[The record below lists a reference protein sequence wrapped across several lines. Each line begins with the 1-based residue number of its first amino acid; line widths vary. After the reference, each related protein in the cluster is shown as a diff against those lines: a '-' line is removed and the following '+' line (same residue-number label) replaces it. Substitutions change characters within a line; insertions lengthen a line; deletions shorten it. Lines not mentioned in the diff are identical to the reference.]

1 MKLVTFVEAENASE
15 ASIGVVCDGGAIAL
29 LDPALSPAFQDM
41 LALIDAGEEGLAA
54 ARAATPN
61 SRRFAQGDLR
71 LLAPLP
77 RPRQMRDALSFEL
90 HLRQA
95 RSNRHLFG
103 QPGTRDPQ
111 QVDVPQAWYDQ
122 PVYYKCNRFS
132 VVGHEAEVRWPKGE
146 TRLDYE
152 LELGLV
158 IGKGGRDIA
167 SREAL
172 EHVFGYVIFNDFSA
186 RDLQMREMSC
196 GLGPA
201 KGKDFDT
208 GNALGPWLVT
218 ADEIGDPHALEMI
231 AHVNGEERSRGSSST
246 MHHGFNDIIAH
257 ISRDETL
264 YPGEFIGSGTI
275 GDGCGLE
282 NGRFLEPRDVVELEI
297 ERLGVLRNRIGRRP
311 E

>member
-1 MKLVTFVEAENASE
+1 MKLVTFVEHENPSQAR
-15 ASIGVVCDGGAIAL
+15 IGAVCDDDRIAL
-29 LDPALSPAFQDM
+29 LDPAENPAFNDM
-41 LALIDAGEEGLAA
+41 LSLIDSGETGLTA
-54 ARAATPN
+54 ARAAIAN
-61 SRRFAQGDLR
+61 ARRLARNETR

-77 RPRQMRDALSFEL
+77 RPRQMRDALSFER

-95 RSNRHLFG
+95 RAHRHLFG
-103 QPGTRDPQ
+103 QPGPHDPQ
-111 QVDVPQAWYDQ
+111 EVDVPQAWYDQ

-132 VVGHEAEVRWPKGE
+132 VVGPEAEIRWPKGE

-152 LELGLV
+152 LELGAV
-158 IGKGGRDIA
+158 IGQGGRDIA
-167 SREAL
+167 PAEAL
-172 EHVFGYVIFNDFSA
+172 NHVFGYVIFNDFSA

-218 ADEIGDPHALEMI
+218 ADEVGDPHALEMI
-231 AHVNGEERSRGSSST
+231 ARVNGEERSRGSSAT

-257 ISRDETL
+257 ISRDESL
-264 YPGEFIGSGTI
+264 HPGEFIGSGTI

-282 NGRFLEPRDVVELEI
+282 HARFLEPGDVIELEI
-297 ERLGVLRNRIGRRP
+297 ERLGVLRNRIGQRP